1 MRARAAALAVALV
14 LLAALAAAC
23 GGSNTPAPAAT
34 RASGALGAAAS
45 PSPSPR
51 PARCYAN
58 ELGQVVILEYHT
70 INRSGGAF
78 TRSPEKFR
86 GDLQWLYD
94 HDFYVIPIR
103 DYVTN
108 RIAAPA
114 GKRPVALTFDD
125 GVVTQFNYIV
135 DAGGKTSIGPDSA
148 IGVMESFFGQHPDF
162 GRGALF
168 SILPLAPFAWPDSP
182 DQLPYAKEKLRWLL
196 DHGYEIGNHTLGH
209 VDLSS
214 LTSDEVKKELASH
227 VDKVHEYVPDAKVE
241 VIALPFGGYAKDES
255 VLRGFDYQG
264 RRYEFLGAL
273 KVGGNPAASPADPQ
287 FDAFGIARIQA
298 SDEEL
303 AKWFG
308 YVEDNPGL
316 IYVSDGDPSTGAV
329 TKKDHPEW
337 TPGPCKP
344 PG

>member
-1 MRARAAALAVALV
+1 MRTRAAALAACLA
-14 LLAALAAAC
+14 LLAAQAVAC
-23 GGSNTPAPAAT
+23 GGSDAPAPAAT
-34 RASGALGAAAS
+34 RSPGVLVAAAS
-45 PSPSPR
+45 PSVSPR
-51 PARCYAN
+51 PAQCYAN
-58 ELGQVVILEYHT
+58 EMGQVLVLEYHT
-70 INRSGGAF
+70 INRSGAAF

-86 GDLQWLYD
+86 DDLQWLYD
-94 HDFYVIPIR
+94 HGFFVIPIH

-114 GKRPVALTFDD
+114 GKRPAVLTFDD
-125 GVVTQFNYIV
+125 GVVTQFNYLV
-135 DAGGKTSIGPDSA
+135 DVAGKTGIDRDSA
-148 IGVMESFFGQHPDF
+148 VGVMESFFGQHPDF

-168 SILPLAPFAWPDSP
+168 SVLPLAPFAWPDSP

-196 DHGYEIGNHTLGH
+196 DQGYEIGNHTLGH

-214 LTSDEVKKELASH
+214 LTTEEAKKELASQ
-227 VDKVHEYVPDAKVE
+227 VDYVHEYVPAAKVE
-241 VIALPFGGYAKDES
+241 VIALPFGGYAKDEG

-287 FDAFGIARIQA
+287 FDAFAIARIQA

-316 IYVSDGDPSTGAV
+316 IYVSDGDPDTVAV

-337 TPGPCKP
+337 TPGPCKTA
-344 PG
+344 G